1 MDKDPPSTGP
11 DVAVVGA
18 ARSGTTFLA
27 AQLAAHPMI
36 DAPAVKEP
44 NFYSRYL
51 DKGEAWYDDLF
62 PPRAPGHLRL
72 DASVSYTFPHFPDAL
87 AALAKASPH
96 AQVVYVC
103 VTPSREPS
111 ATTSCTGTTSTTSPP
126 RPSARR
132 SRATPIYLG
141 TSEFGHWLEQIRECF
156 PEEQVLLV
164 PFQASTDDGGAVLD
178 VILKRLGLPAMD
190 EATDDA
196 ASTHRNDVVAFK
208 SEFAHR
214 IVKLV
219 KNNPAYPKFRSLV
232 GGERI
237 RKVRSALTKEAPRES
252 LDEALA
258 TCTDEQRK
266 ELDALTQRANEAVT
280 RHLRAQ
286 DARTG
291 LSWADRWVEATA
303 R

>member
-1 MDKDPPSTGP
+1 VNKDPRSTGP
-11 DVAVVGA
+11 DVVVVGA

-27 AQLAAHPMI
+27 AQLSAHPLI

-44 NFYSRYL
+44 NFYSRHL

-62 PPRAPGHLRL
+62 PPRAPGHRRL

-87 AALAKASPH
+87 AALAKASPS
-96 AQVVYVC
+96 AQVVYV
-103 VTPSREPS
+103 VRDPVARAHSHYELYRHYFSNEP
-111 ATTSCTGTTSTTSPP
+111 AETFGAALIANPV
-126 RPSARR
+126 
-132 SRATPIYLG
+132 YLG
-141 TSEFGHWLEQIRECF
+141 AGDYAHWLDRILLNF

-164 PFQASTDDGGAVLD
+164 PFEASTDDDGAVLD
-178 VILKRLGLPAMD
+178 VILNRLGLPAMD
-190 EATDDA
+190 EVAADA

-258 TCTDEQRK
+258 TCTDAQRA
-266 ELDALTQRANEAVT
+266 ELDALTRRATEAVT

-291 LSWADRWVEATA
+291 LSWADRWVGAA
-303 R
+303 G